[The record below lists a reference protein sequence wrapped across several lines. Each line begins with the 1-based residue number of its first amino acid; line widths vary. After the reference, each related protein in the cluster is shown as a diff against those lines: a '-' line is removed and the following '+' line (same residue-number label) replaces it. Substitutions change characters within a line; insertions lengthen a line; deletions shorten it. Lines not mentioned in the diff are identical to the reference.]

1 MLVVGVECVT
11 CVGWWCGGVVVCVT
25 CVGWWCG
32 GVCVTVGRMRR
43 MIRMTLNSRTLGTR
57 PPPGLARHKNIYSI

>member
-1 MLVVGVECVT
+1 MLV
-11 CVGWWCGGVVVCVT
+11 GGVVVCVT